1 MACTLSNTGIVTGQ
15 TITAVQVSQSI
26 NAFTKAEAYNI
37 SISGSFIVTGST
49 AFSSSNGAMVIQ
61 GIPQNTQNNVL
72 TYNCSTGNVTFAC
85 CSCFTS
91 PPSTGAYV
99 TGSGCDIRPI
109 EGQNSTNNCQ
119 NSGIGSGAN
128 NNVTSSYSYIGGGRA
143 NNITTAADCSI
154 IGGGAQNI
162 ILSADNSA
170 ILGGLQNTINSN
182 SSDSVALG
190 GINNEINRCGTAHL
204 IHGRDNTIV
213 GTGLTNNHSTILN
226 GCCNKI
232 CGNTNGC
239 SYNTILNGENN
250 CINDGKNSAILNG
263 DCNTICSDGSAIIGG
278 STNVITS
285 THNCAIIVGSNI
297 TSCAAC
303 TTHVNNLNV
312 GCTVALELRSPLGS
326 GTIGQLIACDAGGG
340 AATLYFHN
348 GSSFKQ
354 VCLVP

>member
-143 NNITTAADCSI
+143 NNI
-154 IGGGAQNI
+154 GGGNGCSFI
-162 ILSADNSA
+162 G
-170 ILGGLQNTINSN
+170 GGLQNNIIGDSAGVIIGGQNNTLNFMSPLSTI
-182 SSDSVALG
+182 LG
-190 GINNEINRCGTAHL
+190 GACNSTNRIGESQL
-204 IHGRDNTIV
+204 LYGRSNTTS
-213 GTGLTNNHSTILN
+213 GGGADYSTILN
-226 GCCNKI
+226 GCCNEI
-232 CGNTNGC
+232 GGA
-239 SYNTILNGENN
+239 SVGSSHYGTILNGENN

-312 GCTVALELRSPLGS
+312 GCTVTLELRSPLGS

>member
-1 MACTLSNTGIVTGQ
+1 MACTLSNTGIQAGC
-15 TITAVQVSQSI
+15 TILATQVSQSI
-26 NAFTKAEAYNI
+26 NAFTKAEAYDI
-37 SISGSFIVTGST
+37 SISGSLIVTGST
-49 AFSSSNGAMVIQ
+49 FFSSSNGAMYLQ
-61 GIPQNTQNNVL
+61 GIGQNTQNNVL
-72 TYNCSTGNVTFAC
+72 TYNACNGNVTFAC
-85 CSCFTS
+85 CECFVS
-91 PPSTGAYV
+91 PPATGAYI
-99 TGSGCDIRPI
+99 TGSGEDIRPI
-109 EGQNSTNNCQ
+109 AGQTSTNNCQ

-128 NNVTSSYSYIGGGRA
+128 NNVTSSFSYIGGGRS

-190 GINNEINRCGTAHL
+190 GINNEINRCGTTHL

-239 SYNTILNGENN
+239 SYNTILNGEGNIIEN
-250 CINDGKNSAILNG
+250 SKYSAILGGLDNKVCG
-263 DCNTICSDGSAIIGG
+263 QGGNIIG
-278 STNVITS
+278 NNNEITS
-285 THNCAIIVGSNI
+285 NHVQSTLIGTCL
-297 TSCAAC
+297 TSCAGY

-312 GCTVALELRSPLGS
+312 GCTTQMQLRNPLGS
-326 GTIGQLIACDAGGG
+326 GQAGMLVACDAGGG
-340 AATLYFHN
+340 VAELYFHN
-348 GSSFKQ
+348 GTAYKK